1 MFVAS
6 NYTLVSGI
14 SVKDEFEI
22 LSFDNAL
29 INAKVSDY
37 NILRVSSILPA
48 GCCYQPAISNCK
60 GAVLH
65 MAYASCTK
73 KGVGV
78 ISSAVAVG
86 IPDDDYNIGVIMEY
100 SDFEKKEYCINIVE
114 NLVKTAMG
122 NRKIYIKEI
131 VSIGCE
137 ADLSEDYY
145 ATTFAGI
152 AIW

>member
-37 NILRVSSILPA
+37 NILKISSILPA
-48 GCCYQPAISNCK
+48 GCCYQPAIRNCK

-73 KGVGV
+73 KEGGGRCHC
-78 ISSAVAVG
+78 IRGRSR
-86 IPDDDYNIGVIMEY
+86 Y
-100 SDFEKKEYCINIVE
+100 S
-114 NLVKTAMG
+114 G
-122 NRKIYIKEI
+122 
-131 VSIGCE
+131 G
-137 ADLSEDYY
+137 
-145 ATTFAGI
+145 
-152 AIW
+152 